1 MKPNLLSYYIMP
13 FYGSNL
19 DSIFEKHQ
27 FKFEAKTIYQIGIQI
42 LEIFEKIHYSGFT
55 YNDLK
60 LDNIMI
66 GDQFNSISSLK
77 EIRLVDFGFAAKY
90 RDESQQH
97 LPQENTEVF
106 RGNLIFATPSQ
117 FEFKSTSRK
126 DDILSL
132 CYMLVYLFHGGDV

>member
-1 MKPNLLSYYIMP
+1 MP

-19 DSIFEKHQ
+19 DFVFDK
-27 FKFEAKTIYQIGIQI
+27 FNNRFEAKTIYQIGIQL

-66 GDQFNSISSLK
+66 GDQFGSINSLK

-90 RDESQQH
+90 RDES
-97 LPQENTEVF
+97 
-106 RGNLIFATPSQ
+106 
-117 FEFKSTSRK
+117 
-126 DDILSL
+126 
-132 CYMLVYLFHGGDV
+132 

>member
-1 MKPNLLSYYIMP
+1 MP

-19 DSIFEKHQ
+19 DSVFEKYHS
-27 FKFEAKTIYQIGIQI
+27 KFEAKTIYQIGIQM

-77 EIRLVDFGFAAKY
+77 EIRLVDFGFAEKY
-90 RDESQQH
+90 RDES
-97 LPQENTEVF
+97 
-106 RGNLIFATPSQ
+106 
-117 FEFKSTSRK
+117 
-126 DDILSL
+126 
-132 CYMLVYLFHGGDV
+132 